1 MKISLLV
8 MQIHREYFRVCTVL
22 MGLSFIGGLLWSI
35 CSITVSQDK
44 AQVVAGV
51 GIIGLS
57 GIGGT
62 WSFLTYI
69 LWGARSVEPD
79 VLRINVRERLNIT
92 DIVMIGS
99 VYEGDIINIATGV
112 NTPIKIV
119 VFEPHSPIKVQ
130 AMEL

>member
-1 MKISLLV
+1 

-22 MGLSFIGGLLWSI
+22 MGLSFMGGLLWSI

-51 GIIGLS
+51 GLIGLS

-69 LWGARSVEPD
+69 LWGTRRVDSD
-79 VLRINVRERLNIT
+79 VLRINVRERPNIT
-92 DIVMIGS
+92 DIVIIGS
-99 VYEGDIINIATGV
+99 VYEGDIINIATGL

-119 VFEPHSPIKVQ
+119 VFEPHSPIKNQ
-130 AMEL
+130 AMQL

>member
-1 MKISLLV
+1 
-8 MQIHREYFRVCTVL
+8 MQIYREYFRACTIL

-51 GIIGLS
+51 GLIGLS

-62 WSFLTYI
+62 WSFLTYL
-69 LWGARSVEPD
+69 LWEARSVDPD
-79 VLRINVRERLNIT
+79 VLRINVRERPNIT
-92 DIVMIGS
+92 DIVIIGS

-119 VFEPHSPIKVQ
+119 VFEPHSPIKDQ
-130 AMEL
+130 AMQL